1 MAKNKKISSAAKE
14 REEQA
19 AAAMTGAGT
28 TLAASESNVN
38 EEITIS
44 EKLKLAEGSINR
56 ANSDAKARMSEKEKQ
71 REESKTEAKE
81 KLAEAK
87 RQQKEY
93 EKYAKQV
100 AEQKMAA
107 FEYAENYR
115 RKLMKDKERALTAA
129 KRKKKAEEE
138 AALAR
143 AREEK
148 ALEMARLIEAEREE
162 ARARSAR
169 ATELLERVT
178 KRAIPDEDG
187 NLTYVTRHELRDIER
202 ERAAKEAEAAE
213 AAKREA
219 EAVEAAKKEAEA
231 AEAAKKEAAEI
242 EAAKKEAEAIAAEAA
257 AADKEAET
265 IAPVESAEETAT
277 PLYGDVKKSVL
288 TDEERLGAVLYITD
302 EDEDTDVSPASDGN
316 MVISV
321 HDTDELSDV
330 IEGAYVFD
338 SEDTFEDKSESDEPV
353 GQIEESAP
361 AAEPESMPARTIVV
375 VPAPSKEPEPVAV
388 PVIKKPDPLKV
399 VIPEPTE
406 DDELC
411 YEELPIEYEE
421 PEQKPVSF
429 EPRLYE
435 RDTEI
440 NILDDDI
447 VEIIKKMGREVE
459 NKKQLKKYLKRSDK
473 AVRSLEKNIK
483 KINRDLEKRVDEND
497 APATMVELIKVSGR
511 VLEIRCDNLSVSARV
526 GVKKYVKKYQE
537 ELHEQ
542 INAYNGRVLSYA
554 SLTGEQLTRISS
566 FLPDHL
572 INGTGRA
579 VIPKLSYRE
588 NYLELYVDE
597 KGNASVDTDNVTTTI
612 VSPDVT
618 AAELLGDAL
627 IETQNATVEYGKRT
641 RRADSEL
648 LSEIELLEK
657 SIAKNEKQHAILLSK
672 ENRAIAE
679 FKEKATRLEDKTP
692 PSKRTKPKYIKRVA
706 KITKKYSAKINKIRL
721 EKESLGSER
730 KNTKLLVECHALER
744 ERLIVA
750 SAALRGTV
758 KAGAKDKAAMKA
770 KRALISVMLDYNRM
784 ATKCSEAAD
793 LELTRISGVTADEVA
808 SSERNI
814 IFPKVAYRRE
824 LTETIGDEVRVIG
837 DRLMTPTSD
846 ADAAEDNKLEDV
858 FAQDKTT
865 DDRAAGFEALMIKD
879 LREKSAAVNSKW
891 SMKKYFK
898 YAKKVRKKLSSTVK
912 QTERSIIKAF
922 DKNDVIFSI
931 VEGIRVRGKL
941 IELGAINVALANKMR
956 VGKQANKEAKLL
968 REDIFL
974 YNERAIDY
982 STLTGE
988 QFNRVSTLLPNEVAK
1003 RGCEIYVPSI
1013 SYRESYI
1020 EVYPKDA
1027 TVDMFFVKPERRSS
1041 GDYIPLAFKNRRLT
1055 ENNSVEITII
1065 NSPHIAEEYL
1075 YGPPATK
1082 VIHHWFSEGMSDF
1095 IEIRLNKALKKV
1107 KKRIKENEKLDRK
1120 FESKLAKLNKSLDNK
1135 IFKLESVSP
1144 GGEKESGEYKQKL
1157 VLANKKFS
1165 KELTKLRIRRASAA
1179 IERKR
1184 IRLMA
1189 EQFVIEREFL
1199 VVSCRKLF
1207 LLRSYGWRGVL
1218 RNAKREVIDRIE
1230 KYNLIAKQFSEALG
1244 EPIAQA
1250 STAIADDIIK
1260 YGKTIVFPYIAMCR
1274 ELIETLA
1281 GKPRIIGE
1289 KYRGSMR
1296 MGVDIKGN
1304 PVMQPFPTTVPEMAT
1319 KIASPTIGVDAYGD
1333 PVIGATHSG
1342 LIYMGGDVSPEL
1354 NAQFTENNNK
1364 DTSAKTEDGREGK
1377 PHVITPYDMVK
1388 AGEPIVGIP
1397 ANVSEEFFE
1406 PVGSVQGQNAGHKLG
1421 FNGAKVFPINPL
1433 ANEIEEYAVE
1443 AIKAQSRTIT
1453 NLSQWHR
1460 HLYRSWLTRQRLNS
1474 ALRYSKKKRLKVPY
1488 DPNGSGATNLER
1500 SNEAVRNFYLLQ
1512 EMVVQGMIVETRCA
1526 NLYAI
1531 AKLGVWWRTDIR
1543 TKKLQADIE
1552 KYNQYISAVSGAD
1565 EFDLT
1570 SVSMLLADSLANK
1583 TGTEK
1588 IPRIHVKE
1596 RFLEVDSSTV
1606 GDAMPILPTI
1616 SSEKSLEDVPV
1627 HDKESFLYYS
1637 GRAHSLINSIDN
1649 QTAKYSKVLKKRIH
1663 KLRWFRRRK
1672 IRATARYNR
1681 QVFELSCK
1689 IDNTVKYQKKL
1700 HKIKWKYSKHIFKI
1714 TRRETM
1720 PLNSIRLFFAWRKKY
1735 PMCSYIGFD
1744 DITDFAILRDYND
1757 GLDAM
1762 RQQRLSELAAEMT
1775 AREAK
1780 DAAFINTLTK
1790 FSLNAEKNRVQVEK
1804 KYARRRERDE
1814 ASRKL
1819 SIANMKNPREK
1830 WYRFGHWFLFLAGKR
1845 DEPFIGKRDP
1855 NGAPLE
1861 NTPERNVLTRAAL
1874 EREKVVV
1881 SAKIYA
1887 KLIGAI
1893 NLLERQMSD
1902 YERQTVKD
1910 ARSKAQYNQDREDLK
1925 ALRRLLPRTSRE
1937 FSTAVSMYNLHLS
1950 EVSYSLQIPVTTVD
1964 NSFIKNIESSGTVP
1978 ELPRLAWRGE
1988 IIETIGEEERSAG
2001 IRRVM

>member
-19 AAAMTGAGT
+19 TAIVGVDATPAAG
-28 TLAASESNVN
+28 ESNLN
-38 EEITIS
+38 GKITIS
-44 EKLKLAEGSINR
+44 EKLKLAESNINR
-56 ANSDAKARMSEKEKQ
+56 ANSNAKNRDSEKQ
-71 REESKTEAKE
+71 RQNEESKAEAKE

-100 AEQKMAA
+100 AEQKLAA

-115 RKLMKDKERALTAA
+115 RKLVKDKERALTAA

-148 ALEMARLIEAEREE
+148 AQEMARLIEAEREE

-169 ATELLERVT
+169 AAELLDRVT
-178 KRAIPDEDG
+178 KRVITDEDG
-187 NLTYVTRHELRDIER
+187 KLTYLTRHELRDIER
-202 ERAAKEAEAAE
+202 EKTQQAAKDAAE
-213 AAKREA
+213 KREA
-219 EAVEAAKKEAEA
+219 ETAEAKRAEAERQA
-231 AEAAKKEAAEI
+231 ALMRAE
-242 EAAKKEAEAIAAEAA
+242 AEAA
-257 AADKEAET
+257 AAQQRMLEALAKAEEKSADVDAESSGDSET
-265 IAPVESAEETAT
+265 SAE
-277 PLYGDVKKSVL
+277 LYGDVKRGVL

-302 EDEDTDVSPASDGN
+302 DDVETEDAPLPADDMIVS
-316 MVISV
+316 VQ
-321 HDTDELSDV
+321 DTDELGDV
-330 IEGAYVFD
+330 IEGACILAD
-338 SEDTFEDKSESDEPV
+338 EGAFEDKSEPDAPIELIDET
-353 GQIEESAP
+353 E
-361 AAEPESMPARTIVV
+361 AEPESEPLPTRTIVV

-388 PVIKKPDPLKV
+388 PKLKQPDPLKV
-399 VIPEPTE
+399 IIPEPTE
-406 DDELC
+406 DDEPEA
-411 YEELPIEYEE
+411 EEIIIDYDE
-421 PEQKPVSF
+421 PEEEAPISF

-459 NKKQLKKYLKRSDK
+459 NKRQLKKYLKKSDK
-473 AVRSLEKNIK
+473 AVKAFERGIK
-483 KINRDLEKRVDEND
+483 KITKDLEKRVDEND
-497 APATMVELIKVSGR
+497 APATMVEMIKISGR
-511 VLEIRCDNLSVSARV
+511 VLEIRCDNLSVAARV
-526 GVKKYVKKYQE
+526 GIKKYIKKCQE
-537 ELHEQ
+537 ELHGQ

-572 INGTGRA
+572 VNRTGKA

-588 NYLELYVDE
+588 NYLELYVDD
-597 KGNASVDTDNVTTTI
+597 KGNASVDNDNVTTTV

-618 AAELLGDAL
+618 AAELLGDAM
-627 IETQNATVEYGKRT
+627 IETQSATVEYGKRT
-641 RRADSEL
+641 RRADGEL

-657 SIAKNEKQHAILLSK
+657 EIARNEKQHAALASK
-672 ENRAIAE
+672 ENAAIAE

-692 PSKRTKPKYIKRVA
+692 PSKRVKPKYKKRVA

-721 EKESLGSER
+721 QKQTLASER

-750 SAALRGTV
+750 SAALRGSV
-758 KAGAKDKAAMKA
+758 KAGARDTTVMKA

-784 ATKCSEAAD
+784 ATKCSGAAD

-808 SSERNI
+808 TSERNI

-824 LTETIGDEVRVIG
+824 LTETVGDEVRVIG
-837 DRLMTPTSD
+837 DRLIAPNTD
-846 ADAAEDNKLEDV
+846 GVIAEERPLEDV
-858 FAQDKTT
+858 FAEDKTT

-879 LREKSAAVNSKW
+879 LREKSMAVNSKW

-898 YAKKVRKKLSSTVK
+898 YAKKVRKKLSDTVK
-912 QTERSIIKAF
+912 QAERSIIKAF
-922 DKNDVIFSI
+922 DKNDVIYSI
-931 VEGIRVRGKL
+931 VEGIRIRGKL
-941 IELGAINVALANKMR
+941 IELGAINVALATKMR
-956 VGKQANKEAKLL
+956 NAKQAKKEMKLL

-974 YNERAIDY
+974 YNERTIDF

-1003 RGCEIYVPSI
+1003 RGTEIYVPSI

-1027 TVDMFFVKPERRSS
+1027 TVDMFFVKPERRSAN
-1041 GDYIPLAFKNRRLT
+1041 DYIPLAFKNRRLT
-1055 ENNSVEITII
+1055 ENKSVEITII

-1095 IEIRLNKALKKV
+1095 IEIRLKKALKKV
-1107 KKRIKENEKLDRK
+1107 KRRIKENEELDRK
-1120 FESKLAKLNKSLDNK
+1120 FEAKLARLNKSLDNR
-1135 IFKLESVSP
+1135 IFKLESVCP
-1144 GGEKESGEYKQKL
+1144 DKEKESGEYKQKL
-1157 VLANKKFS
+1157 VLANKKFT
-1165 KELTKLRIRRASAA
+1165 KELMKLRIRRASAA

-1199 VVSCRKLF
+1199 VVACRKLF

-1218 RNAKREVIDRIE
+1218 RNAKNEVIDRIE

-1244 EPIAQA
+1244 EPIAEA

-1260 YGKTIVFPYIAMCR
+1260 YGKTIVFPYVAMCR
-1274 ELIETLA
+1274 ELIETIA

-1319 KIASPTIGVDAYGD
+1319 KIASPTIGVDAYGN

-1342 LIYMGGDVSPEL
+1342 LIYMGGDVSPEF
-1354 NAQFTENNNK
+1354 NAQFIDSKSKEAA
-1364 DTSAKTEDGREGK
+1364 AKTEGDGEQK
-1377 PHVITPYDMVK
+1377 PHIVTPYDMVK

-1406 PVGSVQGQNAGHKLG
+1406 PVSELQGHNAGHRIG
-1421 FNGAKVFPINPL
+1421 FNGSKIFPINPL

-1443 AIKAQSRTIT
+1443 AIKAQSRTVT

-1460 HLYRSWLTRQRLNS
+1460 HLFRSWLTRRRLNS
-1474 ALRYSKKKRLKVPY
+1474 ALRYSEKKRRQVPY

-1500 SNEAVRNFYLLQ
+1500 SNAAVRNFYLLQ

-1543 TKKLQADIE
+1543 TKKLQDDIE
-1552 KYNQYISAVSGAD
+1552 KYNQYINAVSGAD

-1570 SVSMLLADSLANK
+1570 SISMLLADSLANK
-1583 TGTEK
+1583 TGTEQ
-1588 IPRIHVKE
+1588 IPRIQVKE
-1596 RFLEVDSSTV
+1596 RFLEVNSSTV

-1616 SSEKSLEDVPV
+1616 SAEKSLADLPV
-1627 HDKESFLYYS
+1627 NDKESFLYYS
-1637 GRAHSLINSIDN
+1637 GRASSLINSIDN

-1681 QVFELSCK
+1681 RVFELSCK

-1700 HKIKWKYSKHIFKI
+1700 HSIKWKYSKHIFKI

-1720 PLNSIRLFFAWRKKY
+1720 PLNSIRLFFAWRKRY

-1744 DITDFAILRDYND
+1744 DITDFAILRDYHD
-1757 GLDAM
+1757 GLDAQ
-1762 RQQRLSELAAEMT
+1762 RQKRLTELADEIA

-1780 DAAFINTLTK
+1780 DASFINTLTK
-1790 FSLNAEKNRVQVEK
+1790 FSLNAEKNRVQIEK

-1814 ASRKL
+1814 ALQKL

-1845 DEPFIGKRDP
+1845 DEPFIGRRNP
-1855 NGAPLE
+1855 WGAPLE
-1861 NTPERNVLTRAAL
+1861 NTPERNVLTRVAL

-1881 SAKIYA
+1881 SAQIYA

-1893 NLLERQMSD
+1893 NLLEAHVAD
-1902 YERQTVKD
+1902 YERQPVRD
-1910 ARSKAQYNQDREDLK
+1910 ARARAQYSQDKEDLK
-1925 ALRRLLPRTSRE
+1925 GLRKFLPRTTRE
-1937 FSTAVSMYNLHLS
+1937 FSTAISMYNLHLG
-1950 EVSYSLQIPVTTVD
+1950 EASYTLQIPITPVD
-1964 NSFIKNIESSGTVP
+1964 NSFIKNIEASGTVP

-1988 IIETIGEEERSAG
+1988 IIEIIGEEERSAG